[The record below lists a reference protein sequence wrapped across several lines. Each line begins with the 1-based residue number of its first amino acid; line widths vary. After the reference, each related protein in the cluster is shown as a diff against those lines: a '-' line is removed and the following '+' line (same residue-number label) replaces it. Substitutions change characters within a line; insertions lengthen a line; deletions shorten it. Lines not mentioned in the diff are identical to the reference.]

1 MVNNAFTMMYL
12 PTLKHTLSFLHQ
24 IIASKL
30 DLQNIL
36 ALQTNI
42 KLLKGNRLL
51 DITTEVVTRRCSF
64 KKVFL
69 QIS

>member
-1 MVNNAFTMMYL
+1 MVNNAFTMMHL

-36 ALQTNI
+36 ALPTNI
-42 KLLKGNRLL
+42 KLLKGNLL
-51 DITTEVVTRRCSF
+51 QMQSPGSSF

>member
-1 MVNNAFTMMYL
+1 MVNNTFTMMHL

-42 KLLKGNRLL
+42 KLLKRNLLL
-51 DITTEVVTRRCSF
+51 DITTDAVTRKF
-64 KKVFL
+64 F
-69 QIS
+69 